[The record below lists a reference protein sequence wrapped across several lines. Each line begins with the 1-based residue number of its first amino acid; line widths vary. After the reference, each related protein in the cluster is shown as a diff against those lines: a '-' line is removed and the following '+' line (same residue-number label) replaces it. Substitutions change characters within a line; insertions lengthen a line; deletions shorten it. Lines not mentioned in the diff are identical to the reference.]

1 MHVYTNEYKDPLA
14 THVYTNEYK
23 EPLAIYKEPLI
34 SYTCMYI
41 QMNTKI
47 H

>member
-23 EPLAIYKEPLI
+23 EPLAIYKEPLATHACV
-34 SYTCMYI
+34 Y
-41 QMNTKI
+41 K
-47 H
+47 